1 MGFLCDQTTDERVH
15 VDLFIIRS
23 SRSYFSIFTSSRFF
37 NQTFPR
43 SFAKEKIMSRMLK
56 QNIQAINVR
65 LSNTHTCPHV
75 PARICSRKAYNWVNQ
90 QGNSSDCAWER
101 ETERER
107 EIIFSWIF
115 CFSLFVWCPQLTGQ
129 LRCQRQLRDSKE
141 TQHMRSSSRSERILK
156 DN

>member
-107 EIIFSWIF
+107 NYLQLNFL
-115 CFSLFVWCPQLTGQ
+115 LFFICMVPSIN
-129 LRCQRQLRDSKE
+129 RAVEMSKAV
-141 TQHMRSSSRSERILK
+141 TWLK
-156 DN
+156 GDPAYA